1 MENLDFLYLL
11 ARFINNIHEYKNSE
25 FGTQGE
31 QYTTQK
37 EWLLSIIN
45 ASTSDP
51 VKAYSEIREKIK
63 TLQKSNAKVSIES
76 NFISLLEK
84 MISTV
89 PMLADR
95 IKGEVESPEYYRNII
110 KSLVRPGFSTTRIYT
125 APPSNTEF
133 LERYDVQRSCG
144 RILPITI
151 YTLTDRPESLY
162 FTIPAGI

>member
-1 MENLDFLYLL
+1 MKKKICSYKVRKYKHQRVIILDCKNCKSGSSSITDPTCREYIFRILNCEPAANRLVLSHLFDRDYEMENLDFLYLL

-25 FGTQGE
+25 FGTEGE

-63 TLQKSNAKVSIES
+63 TLQKSNAKASIES

-84 MISTV
+84 MISNCTN
-89 PMLADR
+89 AC
-95 IKGEVESPEYYRNII
+95 
-110 KSLVRPGFSTTRIYT
+110 RPDKR
-125 APPSNTEF
+125 
-133 LERYDVQRSCG
+133 
-144 RILPITI
+144 
-151 YTLTDRPESLY
+151 
-162 FTIPAGI
+162 